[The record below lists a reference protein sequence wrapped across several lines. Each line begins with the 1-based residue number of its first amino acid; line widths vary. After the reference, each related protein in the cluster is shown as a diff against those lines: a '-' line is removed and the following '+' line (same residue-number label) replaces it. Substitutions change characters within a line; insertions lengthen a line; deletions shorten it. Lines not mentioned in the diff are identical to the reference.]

1 MYKRKGTSMATN
13 KTLYHR
19 HFLLLWLLPI
29 LTASAACFAEVYKW
43 VDDTGKIH
51 FSDKKPE
58 DAQAETLDIR
68 VNSYSFPKIE
78 TNLLHSRSAP
88 ASSPTASRN
97 IIMYSTAR
105 CGYCKK
111 ARAFFRKNNIA
122 FKEYD
127 VETTA
132 KGRRDYQKLNG
143 RGVPIILVGKQRLNG
158 FSEERFMQI
167 YRR

>member
-29 LTASAACFAEVYKW
+29 LAASAACFAEVYKW

-111 ARAFFRKNNIA
+111 ARAFFRKNNICVTGWMKVKRSLWPA
-122 FKEYD
+122 SI
-127 VETTA
+127 
-132 KGRRDYQKLNG
+132 QKLLFFCKC
-143 RGVPIILVGKQRLNG
+143 ILYFIK
-158 FSEERFMQI
+158 
-167 YRR
+167 

>member
-1 MYKRKGTSMATN
+1 MATN
-13 KTLYHR
+13 KTQYHR
-19 HFLLLWLLPI
+19 RFLTLWLLPI
-29 LTASAACFAEVYKW
+29 VAVSATCPAEVYKW
-43 VDDTGKIH
+43 VDENGKVH

-58 DAQAETLDIR
+58 DSQAETLDIR

-78 TNLLHSRSAP
+78 SNALDNRSA
-88 ASSPTASRN
+88 SPPLPTIPREV
-97 IIMYSTAR
+97 IMYSTAR

-122 FKEYD
+122 FEEYD